1 MLRIYDIDVRVTL
14 LNLLIN
20 IKKKDV
26 VAEKKGMSK
35 DVNILLTTD

>member
-1 MLRIYDIDVRVTL
+1 MKGTMAIVTL

-26 VAEKKGMSK
+26 VAEKKEMRK
-35 DVNILLTTD
+35 NVNILLTTD

>member
-1 MLRIYDIDVRVTL
+1 MAIVTL

-20 IKKKDV
+20 IKKKHV

>member
-1 MLRIYDIDVRVTL
+1 MAIVTL

-26 VAEKKGMSK
+26 VAEKKRSK

>member
-1 MLRIYDIDVRVTL
+1 MAIVTL

-26 VAEKKGMSK
+26 VAEKKEMRK
-35 DVNILLTTD
+35 NVNILLTTD